1 MNKVRSNW
9 DWDHFRLIYLRIMKS
24 LPMDKLKYS
33 GLSTI
38 EEKEAESYSGKDAAG
53 IIQFYY
59 H

>member
-1 MNKVRSNW
+1 
-9 DWDHFRLIYLRIMKS
+9 MKS